1 MKYKIDLED
10 LTLGE
15 AEEFEE
21 LSGITLEQA
30 GGPHPPLKVITTL
43 LYLVNR
49 RENPAFT
56 MEDARAI
63 KISNLAEEQAPRP
76 L

>member
-1 MKYKIDLED
+1 MRYKIDLED

-15 AEEFEE
+15 AEEFEQ
-21 LSGITLEQA
+21 LSGLTLEQA
-30 GGPHPPLKVITTL
+30 AGPHPPMKVITTL

-49 RENPAFT
+49 RDDPAFT
-56 MEDARAI
+56 MEDARGI
-63 KISNLAEEQAPRP
+63 KISNLAEDQARP